1 MNKLKL
7 GLLSF
12 IAIAVIG
19 CEQTQDPETAGINY
33 IIEAN
38 LRANVKFLS
47 SDLLEGR
54 GTGTQGLKIASSY
67 VAAQFAKAGVE
78 PGGENG
84 TYFQE
89 VPMVSY
95 TAQNNGRFEFVKG
108 RERLALKYLDDYVA
122 NTGKIEPRVQ
132 INSELVF
139 VGYGVDAPEQNWS
152 DYKDMD
158 VTGKVLVMLVN
169 DPPSEDVNHFGGKA
183 MTYYGRWT
191 YKYEEAGRKGAAGVI
206 LIHMTEKAGYGWNVI
221 SGWAGPQS
229 SLKPK
234 DGDPPKSSVEGW
246 ISREMATKL
255 FEMSGNDFDDLV
267 AKASSRDFQP
277 VRLGVNL
284 NVDLRSSIED
294 IVSQNTIGIVRGEIE
309 DEYVVLTSHLDH
321 LGVGIPVN
329 GDNIYNGAVDNA
341 SGSSGMIEIAAA
353 FASMPTKPKRTII
366 FLSVTAEEQGLLG
379 SKYYSQNPIYP
390 LNKTLANINY
400 DSFTI
405 FGEFETMT
413 ALGAERSSL
422 GAIVEEVASI
432 NGLTV
437 IPDTAPEKGY
447 FFRSDQFSFA
457 KAGIP
462 ALFIGNGDK
471 YKGRDAAWGP
481 QQHEKETNTTYHAP
495 SDEYKES
502 WNMDGHVQTARLAF
516 QLSYRVANMD
526 VWPVWNDGDAFK
538 AARDAMLGNK

>member
-1 MNKLKL
+1 MSKIKFLVYSVL
-7 GLLSF
+7 CFS
-12 IAIAVIG
+12 VIG
-19 CEQTQDPETAGINY
+19 CAQNASQDPEAVGVNY
-33 IIEAN
+33 INEAN

-67 VAAQFAKAGVE
+67 VAAQFAKSGVE

-89 VPMVSY
+89 VPMVNY
-95 TAQNNGRFEFVKG
+95 TAQSNVRFEFVKG
-108 RERLALKYLDDYVA
+108 RERVALKYLDDFVA

-132 INSELVF
+132 VNSEIVF

-158 VTGKVLVMLVN
+158 VTGKVLLMLVN
-169 DPPSEDVNHFGGKA
+169 DPPSDDPNHFGGKA

-206 LIHMTEKAGYGWNVI
+206 LIHMTEKAGYGWNVV
-221 SGWAGPQS
+221 SGSWTGAQS
-229 SLKPK
+229 TLKPK
-234 DGDPPKSSVEGW
+234 DGDPAKSSVEGW
-246 ISREMATKL
+246 ITREMATNL
-255 FEMSGNDFDDLV
+255 FEMSGNNFEDMV
-267 AKASSRDFQP
+267 SKADKRDFQP
-277 VRLGVNL
+277 VILGVNL
-284 NVDLRSSIED
+284 NVDLRSNIED

-321 LGVGIPVN
+321 LGIGVPVN

-341 SGSSGMIEIAAA
+341 SGSSGMIEVAAA
-353 FASMPTKPKRTII
+353 FANMNTKPKRSII

-379 SKYYSQNPIYP
+379 SKYYSQNPVYP

-413 ALGAERSSL
+413 ALGAERSSSTL
-422 GAIVEEVASI
+422 
-432 NGLTV
+432 
-437 IPDTAPEKGY
+437 
-447 FFRSDQFSFA
+447 R
-457 KAGIP
+457 
-462 ALFIGNGDK
+462 
-471 YKGRDAAWGP
+471 
-481 QQHEKETNTTYHAP
+481 
-495 SDEYKES
+495 
-502 WNMDGHVQTARLAF
+502 
-516 QLSYRVANMD
+516 
-526 VWPVWNDGDAFK
+526 
-538 AARDAMLGNK
+538 